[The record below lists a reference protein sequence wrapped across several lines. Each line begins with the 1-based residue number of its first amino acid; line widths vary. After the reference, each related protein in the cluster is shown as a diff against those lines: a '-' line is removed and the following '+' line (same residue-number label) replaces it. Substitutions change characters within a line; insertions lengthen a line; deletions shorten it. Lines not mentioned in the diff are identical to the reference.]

1 MDSHGLSPPR
11 HGLGNLIVFSQDAT
25 SLDQG
30 LRDLAA
36 DELDPSALQF
46 KAQAHFAAGVSF
58 LAQGEKDKALEQFE
72 KALQVD
78 PESASLATHTLQKTS
93 FCFSS
98 SRRLNL
104 SYRVPVSRTMPREW
118 PLNFWV

>member
-1 MDSHGLSPPR
+1 MLLTRGLCSSVPMNSEKPSSWILTACLLL
-11 HGLGNLIVFSQDAT
+11 GMVSGNLIVFSQDAT

-58 LAQGEKDKALEQFE
+58 LAQG
-72 KALQVD
+72 
-78 PESASLATHTLQKTS
+78 
-93 FCFSS
+93 
-98 SRRLNL
+98 
-104 SYRVPVSRTMPREW
+104 
-118 PLNFWV
+118 